1 MTTDD
6 EVSSSASFRQR
17 TRKISKTGSAPST
30 LSGISPFS
38 TPKNTSSHALS
49 SSFSFLSSDNKT
61 PATTTNTVDTNA
73 KSTSQ
78 LRVRTLERESTYAGY
93 LTKFSS
99 RTFFSRKQWKRR
111 YFILTEKTLYCF
123 KSSDPQHP
131 LLESLAL
138 SPDAIIC
145 VTDIFAG
152 KRYCL
157 QIACPGEKPW
167 YVLADTAPE
176 MSGWLKELKGVVQR
190 VRNTLPAS
198 RPGTLYSD
206 EDEISEISSASIAV
220 RIPTVPAIPVQYEYK
235 GRESRTSRSMSGS
248 MLLPSYQG
256 QVKQHQHQDQFP
268 AQTSLSP
275 PPRIMTPKP
284 STPTPGTGT
293 GPQQAQPPQTHV
305 YGQLSS
311 SSPSQTQL
319 LQQTHQTQ
327 EQTERRRRNSSFS
340 ASQSSDY
347 ASFGA
352 VMARADAIAEE
363 QKEQPSSTW
372 SMPTKS
378 ERPDTNYA
386 TIPRSRRGSV
396 VSTASTMSTAVSR
409 ASVMGQSENALP
421 IPHRSAQ
428 RPAPAARPMSS
439 AVARPLSPTLSRPS
453 PRSSLVI
460 APPPRS
466 IHRPTSVSIRHSTQ
480 ILPPPQIITA
490 GLPSKTASAAST
502 LTPNSPTSSLPGTPD
517 SEAGQHQNGL
527 SNRTANTRH
536 AREGSNRHTIMH
548 VATGSTGS
556 TGSLGSIQERT
567 RSPSRSSIMRSTL
580 PSDSMNRPISPAPS
594 LASAPTQPL
603 PEPPRTGSIS
613 PSKAGQSSLASPAST
628 EMARRHPLVPRHHEP
643 DLPLP
648 NRSNARLRS
657 HSQSQVQSPGAASI
671 TAKLGG
677 IRISRRA
684 TTSSPS
690 PSPMS
695 TSSKEDASTTAGEK
709 DTVNGN
715 GNSDARLVRPGLGGH
730 RQLSLPL
737 HTMYVFPAP
746 PTGLAPQKPSST
758 GSGSGRPLMQR
769 SSGSS
774 SSLRPISSVV
784 NNNMPSLG
792 GGTAR
797 RPSTGKITLGPK
809 GELISSARLSTV
821 IVLPPGPTTA
831 VPPTPSSALPAPPTS
846 ALPEKPMSM
855 EEASRQVKFGVI
867 LEEEEQLGD
876 EDEDEDDD
884 DEFADANDHD
894 IDVNNVGEEAR
905 IGEDEE
911 DEDDDEDEFET
922 SQLQFE
928 DLEAAK
934 EDAEQSLDPEST
946 VTTPTTATRPEYYA
960 AKQKKIVEYIFPS
973 ESLHA

>member
-6 EVSSSASFRQR
+6 EAASSASFRQR
-17 TRKISKTGSAPST
+17 TRKISKTGSVPST

-38 TPKNTSSHALS
+38 TVKNTSSNALS

-73 KSTSQ
+73 KPTSQ
-78 LRVRTLERESTYAGY
+78 LRVRNLERESTYAGY

-111 YFILTEKTLYCF
+111 YFILTEKALYCF

-157 QIACPGEKPW
+157 QISCPSEKPW

-176 MSGWLKELKGVVQR
+176 MSGWLKELKSVVQR

-248 MLLPSYQG
+248 MLLPTYQS
-256 QVKQHQHQDQFP
+256 QVKQHQQDQFP
-268 AQTSLSP
+268 SQASLNP

-284 STPTPGTGT
+284 STPTPGTG
-293 GPQQAQPPQTHV
+293 PQQAQQPQAHV

-340 ASQSSDY
+340 AGQSSDY

-352 VMARADAIAEE
+352 VMARADAMAEE

-396 VSTASTMSTAVSR
+396 MSTASTMSTAVSR

-480 ILPPPQIITA
+480 ILPPPQIVTA
-490 GLPSKTASAAST
+490 GLPSKPASAANT
-502 LTPNSPTSSLPGTPD
+502 LTPTSPTSSLPGTPD
-517 SEAGQHQNGL
+517 SETAQNQNGL
-527 SNRTANTRH
+527 SNRIANTRH

-567 RSPSRSSIMRSTL
+567 RSPSRSSIMRSAL
-580 PSDSMNRPISPAPS
+580 PSDSMNRPISPTPS

-603 PEPPRTGSIS
+603 PEPPRTGSTS
-613 PSKAGQSSLASPAST
+613 PSKAGQSSLASPASI

-643 DLPLP
+643 DLPIP

-657 HSQSQVQSPGAASI
+657 QSQSQVQSPGAASI

-677 IRISRRA
+677 IQISRRA
-684 TTSSPS
+684 TTSSPG
-690 PSPMS
+690 PSPMA
-695 TSSKEDASTTAGEK
+695 TLIKENASTTTGEK
-709 DTVNGN
+709 DTANSN
-715 GNSDARLVRPGLGGH
+715 GNSDPLVRPSLGGH

-746 PTGLAPQKPSST
+746 PTGLAPQKPSSA
-758 GSGSGRPLMQR
+758 GSARPLMQR

-774 SSLRPISSVV
+774 SSLRPISSVA
-784 NNNMPSLG
+784 NNVPSLG

-831 VPPTPSSALPAPPTS
+831 VPPTPFSALPAPPTS
-846 ALPEKPMSM
+846 ALPEKPVSI

-884 DEFADANDHD
+884 DDEFADATDHD
-894 IDVNNVGEEAR
+894 IGLNTVDEEAH

-911 DEDDDEDEFET
+911 EDEDDEEFAT

-934 EDAEQSLDPEST
+934 EDAEQGLDPEST